1 MLSEREFGRGA
12 LRDLNMFKSH
22 SLHPQ
27 CRRRQEEM
35 EAQVCKGLE
44 GTSPIESVTLT
55 SEGQDPHWGSKVQ

>member
-1 MLSEREFGRGA
+1 MNGSLGVGLSGT
-12 LRDLNMFKSH
+12 LTCLNR

-27 CRRRQEEM
+27 CRRTQEEM

-44 GTSPIESVTLT
+44 GTRPIESVTLT